1 MYDMRWK
8 PIHSGSTSR
17 PLIMLAQYP
26 AVADAASMKLI
37 PRLSFRNPGSL
48 IQLLLVL
55 FCKTFGGMA
64 VDILQ
69 KRKDQVDLA
78 K

>member
-1 MYDMRWK
+1 
-8 PIHSGSTSR
+8 
-17 PLIMLAQYP
+17 MLAQYP